1 MRAELSNNRLESDG
15 LPFRCAPGQAAA
27 QAKRY
32 ATKSSTEGKH
42 EGMGHSYRWW
52 A

>member
-1 MRAELSNNRLESDG
+1 MLVGEDASNNRFEADG

-27 QAKRY
+27 QAERY
-32 ATKSSTEGKH
+32 KANS
-42 EGMGHSYRWW
+42 W